1 MSSAWRRSPTRE
13 RDVKRVAIQ
22 LISTGG
28 FYGAERALIEL
39 GTYLAGQGWESHVV
53 ALEGQGAPELV
64 RRAREAG
71 LSATAFSDGSRLSV
85 TKLLGR
91 LRSALAS
98 HPRAIVHSHGYKP
111 DILLAALRAPR
122 RFGCIA
128 TCHTWYSDTM
138 KMRLFERLDKR
149 VLRGFDHVVAVSD
162 EIRADLVANGVS
174 PGNVSQIDN
183 GISAPDRDPEAR
195 ASVRSE
201 FGIAPEAPL
210 VVQIGRLA
218 KSKRNDLL
226 LDAVARLPGAVPVN
240 VLLVGEGEQ
249 RQALEEK
256 ARSLGI
262 DARVIFCGFR
272 SDAHRLIAAA
282 DVLALTSNKEGLPIV
297 LLEAMAIG
305 CPIVS
310 TPVGAVPTIL
320 HSGENAWLVQVDD
333 LEALTRALGE
343 ALGNRAHAQAM
354 ADTAKRA
361 FHARFTRDVMGRRYL
376 DLYDR
381 MHLARGWH

>member
-1 MSSAWRRSPTRE
+1 M
-13 RDVKRVAIQ
+13 KRVAIQ
-22 LISTGG
+22 LVSTGG
-28 FYGAERALIEL
+28 FYGAERALVEL
-39 GTYLAGQGWESHVV
+39 ASYLAEQGWESHVV
-53 ALEGQGAPELV
+53 ALEGRGAPELV

-71 LSATAFSDGSRLSV
+71 LSASALSDGSRLSV
-85 TKLLGR
+85 TTLLAR
-91 LRSALAS
+91 LRAVLAS

-128 TCHTWYSDTM
+128 TCHTWYSDTV
-138 KMRLFERLDKR
+138 KMRLLERLDKR

-162 EIRADLVANGVS
+162 EIRADLVAHGVPPS
-174 PGNVSQIDN
+174 SVARIDN
-183 GISAPDRDPEAR
+183 GISAPVRDPEAR
-195 ASVRSE
+195 AGVRSE
-201 FGIAPEAPL
+201 FGVAPEEPL

-226 LDAVARLPGAVPVN
+226 LEAVARLAGATAVK
-240 VLLVGEGEQ
+240 VLLVGEGDQ
-249 RQALEEK
+249 RALLADK

-262 DARVIFCGFR
+262 ADRVAFCGFR
-272 SDAHRLIAAA
+272 GDVHRIMAAA

-310 TPVGAVPTIL
+310 TTVGAVPTIL
-320 HSGENAWLVQVDD
+320 QSQKSAWLVPVDD
-333 LEALTRALGE
+333 VGALTGALGE
-343 ALGNRAHAQAM
+343 ALGNRAHAQAL
-354 ADTAKRA
+354 ADTAKQVFRV
-361 FHARFTRDVMGRRYL
+361 RFTRDAMGGRYL

-381 MHLARGWH
+381 MRFARGWS